1 MSSVDD
7 GLKKLEEKIDILGI
21 RLITL
26 ELALQL
32 VLDQVDYINGNCRP
46 NEMVGAVLSEDI
58 IKKVRG
64 ALDE

>member
-46 NEMVGAVLSEDI
+46 NEMVGAVLPEEI
-58 IKKVRG
+58 LKKVRG

>member
-21 RLITL
+21 RLMTL

-58 IKKVRG
+58 LKKVRG